1 MILMML
7 EINNNIWEPKI
18 TVLLKLLKKRSYI
31 FHLCF
36 DLLISHLLQKPAYKK
51 INISVGRLIVMVV
64 GLSSVIIHYCLCMY
78 SDMVLTL
85 LSVTSFFDHVL
96 SGFSLKLHASV
107 RIFYE
112 MSSWLIS
119 HLTQYLI

>member
-36 DLLISHLLQKPAYKK
+36 DLLISHLLQKPAYQK

-64 GLSSVIIHYCLCMY
+64 GLSSVIIHCCLCIAI
-78 SDMVLTL
+78 VLTL